1 MNRSII
7 VTLASSAAVVAF
19 GTVSYFSAYNT
30 GNRLENA
37 ITATYENNINILSQY
52 GNKIAEAAQIP
63 DMQRDD
69 LTAVVTAALT
79 ARYGDDG
86 AKAMFQM
93 ITEANPTIDSSVYT
107 NLQQIIEAGR
117 NDFQL
122 AQTKLIDQ
130 KRVYNTALGSLWGG
144 TWMSMAGYPKIDLED
159 YSIVVTSDA
168 QESFDTG
175 INNAIQ
181 LRN

>member
-1 MNRSII
+1 MNKKILI
-7 VTLASSAAVVAF
+7 ALATTSAVVSI
-19 GTVSYFSAYNT
+19 GIISYFSAYNS

-37 ITATYENNINILSQY
+37 IQATYDNNINILSQY

-69 LTAVVTAALT
+69 LTTVATSALM

-130 KRVYNTALGSLWGG
+130 KRVYNTALGSLWTG
-144 TWMSMAGYPKIDLED
+144 TWMSIAGFPRINLAD
-159 YSIVVTSDA
+159 YSIVVSTSA
-168 QESFDTG
+168 QETFSTG
-175 INNAIQ
+175 TDNVISI
-181 LRN
+181 RN